1 MAGPRVLITP
11 RAFLDLDGEHKNI
24 LKQAGYEIVANPR
37 PRTLTEDEMAAYVP
51 GMEALIVGDDPV
63 THRVLDRAT
72 GLKVISKFGTNV
84 DNIDVDVAA
93 ARGIPVTITPGVTYP
108 AVAELTIALMF
119 ALLRGI
125 PQMDRDIRGGKWSSV
140 SGAELMGKMLGI
152 VGMTGIGKEVA
163 KRVLAMGMN
172 VMAFD
177 MHPDEAFA
185 EYHGIEYVP
194 ADELLKNSDVVSLH
208 LDFNPDTKGWLSKM
222 RVARMRPGSYL
233 INTGRPELI
242 DEGAVL
248 DALRAQRIRG
258 AAFDLPSDEAPFTVP
273 LLSQEN
279 VLVSGNAGSNT
290 EESVLRQAVMAA
302 ENVVAVLNGK
312 PRLAALASID

>member
-11 RAFLDLDGEHKNI
+11 RAFLDLDGEHKSI

-51 GMEALIVGDDPV
+51 GMEALIVGEDPV

-93 ARGIPVTITPGVTYP
+93 ARNIPVTFTPGVTYP

-125 PQMDRDIRGGKWSSV
+125 PQMDRDIRSGKWSSV
-140 SGAELMGKMLGI
+140 SGVELMGKMLGI
-152 VGMTGIGKEVA
+152 VGMSGIGKEVA
-163 KRVLAMGMN
+163 KRVLALGMN

-177 MHPDEAFA
+177 MHPDEVFA

-194 ADELLKNSDVVSLH
+194 ADELLKSSDVVSLH
-208 LDFNPDTKGWLSKM
+208 LEFSPDTKGWLSKM

-248 DALRAQRIRG
+248 DALRGQRIRG

-273 LLSQEN
+273 LLAQEN

-302 ENVVAVLNGK
+302 ENVIAVLNGK
-312 PRLAALASID
+312 PTLASLASID

>member
-37 PRTLTEDEMAAYVP
+37 PRVLTEDEMAAYVA
-51 GMEALIVGDDPV
+51 GMEALIVGEDPV

-84 DNIDVDVAA
+84 ENIDVDVAA
-93 ARGIPVTITPGVTYP
+93 ARGIPVTFTPGVTHP
-108 AVAELTIALMF
+108 AVAELTMGLMF

-125 PQMDRDIRGGKWSSV
+125 PQMDRDIRSGKWASV
-140 SGAELMGKMLGI
+140 QGVELMGKTLGI
-152 VGMTGIGKEVA
+152 VGLGGIGKEVA
-163 KRVLAMGMN
+163 KRALALGMN

-177 MHPDEAFA
+177 MHPDVEFA
-185 EYHGIEYVP
+185 EQEGVEYVP
-194 ADELLKNSDVVSLH
+194 ADELLKNSDVVTLH
-208 LDFNPDTKGWLSKM
+208 LDFNQDTKGWLSKM
-222 RVARMRPGSYL
+222 RVARMRPGCYL
-233 INTGRPELI
+233 INTARPELI

-248 DALRAQRIRG
+248 DALRGQRIRG

-279 VLVSGNAGSNT
+279 VLVTGSSASNT
-290 EESVLRQAVMAA
+290 EETLQRQAIMAA

-312 PRLAALASID
+312 PRLAVLASVE

>member
-84 DNIDVDVAA
+84 DNIDVAVAA
-93 ARGIPVTITPGVTYP
+93 ARGIPVTFTPGVTYP

-194 ADELLKNSDVVSLH
+194 ADELLKNSDVISLH

-258 AAFDLPSDEAPFTVP
+258 AAFDLPSEEAPFTVP

-302 ENVVAVLNGK
+302 ETVVAVLNGK

>member
-1 MAGPRVLITP
+1 
-11 RAFLDLDGEHKNI
+11 
-24 LKQAGYEIVANPR
+24 
-37 PRTLTEDEMAAYVP
+37 
-51 GMEALIVGDDPV
+51 MEALIVGDDPV

-72 GLKVISKFGTNV
+72 ALKVISKFGTNV

-93 ARGIPVTITPGVTYP
+93 ARSIPVTFTPGVTYP

-125 PQMDRDIRGGKWSSV
+125 PQMDREIRSGKWSSV
-140 SGAELMGKMLGI
+140 SGVELMGKMLGI
-152 VGMTGIGKEVA
+152 VGMSGIGKEVA
-163 KRVLAMGMN
+163 KRVLALGMN

-208 LDFNPDTKGWLSKM
+208 LEFSPDTKGWLSKM

-273 LLSQEN
+273 LLAQEN

-302 ENVVAVLNGK
+302 ENVIAVLNGK
-312 PRLAALASID
+312 PTLAALASID